1 MPTYLVCRLYR
12 QAKDEGGCRPK
23 YEIPP
28 SLANVPELIPP
39 FFTVPSLS
47 SGEKVTV
54 ILIPVKR
61 GRSIETKDIKK
72 RIIVQDM
79 FRRSAFQRPVTHEL

>member
-1 MPTYLVCRLYR
+1 VPTYLVCHLYR
-12 QAKDEGGCRPK
+12 QAKDGGGCRPK

-39 FFTVPSLS
+39 FFTVLSLP
-47 SGEKVTV
+47 SGENVTV
-54 ILIPVKR
+54 ILISVKR
-61 GRSIETKDIKK
+61 GRSIETEDIKK

-79 FRRSAFQRPVTHEL
+79 FRRSAFQRPVTREL